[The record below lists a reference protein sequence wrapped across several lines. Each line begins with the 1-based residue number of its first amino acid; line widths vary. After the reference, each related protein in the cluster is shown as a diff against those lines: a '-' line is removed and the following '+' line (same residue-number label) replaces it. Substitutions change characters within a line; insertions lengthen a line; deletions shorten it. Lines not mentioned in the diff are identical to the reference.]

1 MTTQAVEVNFYTRSG
16 KTLTLFNADVDD
28 SDTDGEEILSGGNG
42 LNVPTGTSLGQYG
55 QGRNHHA
62 RTRASIRRFI
72 SSYASA
78 LEPNPT
84 DDVKIIQP
92 PFR

>member
-55 QGRNHHA
+55 QGETITHGLA
-62 RTRASIRRFI
+62 LASRHNLLCVHRERRRDYH
-72 SSYASA
+72 SRPSNS
-78 LEPNPT
+78 
-84 DDVKIIQP
+84 K
-92 PFR
+92 